1 MTNAYTTLKNTI
13 NAATND
19 QLIDAF
25 KLMNLTED
33 STTEETLVY
42 TALTSEL
49 EARGLVAFNDS
60 TWEYELAA

>member
-1 MTNAYTTLKNTI
+1 MTNAYTTLKTTI

-19 QLIDAF
+19 QLISAF
-25 KLMNLTED
+25 KLMSLTED

-60 TWEYELAA
+60 TWEYELVA

>member
-13 NAATND
+13 NAATNE

-25 KLMNLTED
+25 KLMNLNED

-49 EARGLVAFNDS
+49 EARGLVAFNDG
-60 TWEYELAA
+60 TWEYELVA